1 MIGVTGANGLLGS
14 FIVRKLIAERAAFIA
29 FKRSSSDTS
38 LLDDVAE
45 KIEWREMDL
54 ADAVSIDN
62 ALEGVTSVI
71 HAGALVSFN
80 PRRATQIE
88 KVNTEGTRQL
98 VNACLAHKV
107 KRLVH
112 ISSIA
117 ALGRVKGQTL
127 IDEDNKWTDQSNR
140 LPYAW
145 SKYLAE
151 LEVFRGQ
158 EEGLST
164 IIVNPSMILAPADW
178 RRSSAQLFRYVWRQG
193 PFYTEGSLNWV
204 DVRDVATAVWLLLN
218 SGIENERFILNAGAL
233 SYKDFF
239 DGVASRFG
247 RKPPM
252 IKLSKN
258 FLKIASRVEAIVAWI
273 RQSDPLVTPE
283 TARLAGTSF
292 LYKNNKIK
300 KTLHFEF
307 HTLADTL
314 DWCCQ
319 YYRQKFA

>member
-14 FIVRKLIAERAAFIA
+14 FIVRKLIEEDAAFVA
-29 FKRSSSDTS
+29 FKRTSSDTS
-38 LLDDVAE
+38 LLDDVRE
-45 KIEWREMDL
+45 KIQWRTLDL
-54 ADAVSIDN
+54 ADPVSIDN
-62 ALEGVTSVI
+62 ALEGITSVI
-71 HAGALVSFN
+71 HSGALVSFN
-80 PRRATQIE
+80 PRRASQID
-88 KVNTEGTRQL
+88 KINTEGTGHL

-107 KRLVH
+107 RRFVH
-112 ISSIA
+112 ISSVA
-117 ALGRVKGQTL
+117 ALGRVRGQTL
-127 IDEDNKWTDQSNR
+127 IDEGNKWTEQASA

-164 IIVNPSMILAPADW
+164 VIVNPSMVLAPADW

-193 PFYTEGSLNWV
+193 LFYTDGSLNWV
-204 DVRDVATAVWLLLN
+204 DVRDVAAAAWMLLN
-218 SGIENERFILNAGAL
+218 SGTENERFIINAGAVP
-233 SYKDFF
+233 SKDFF
-239 DGVASRFG
+239 DAVASRFG

-258 FLKIASRVEAIVAWI
+258 FLKIASRVEAMTAWI
-273 RQSDPLVTPE
+273 RQSDPLITPE
-283 TARLAGTSF
+283 TVRMAGASF
-292 LYKNNKIK
+292 LYENNKIK

-307 HTLADTL
+307 HSLADTL